1 VVERIKAE
9 TKGKGSVV
17 FVGDGIND
25 SPVLAM
31 ADVGIAMGGLGS
43 DAAIEAADAVIMTDE
58 PSRLADTIK
67 IARKT
72 NRVVIQNIVVS
83 LAVKAIILILAAMN
97 LASMWAAVFSDV
109 GVAMLAVLNSVRI
122 LRSDKL

>member
-1 VVERIKAE
+1 
-9 TKGKGSVV
+9 
-17 FVGDGIND
+17 
-25 SPVLAM
+25 
-31 ADVGIAMGGLGS
+31 
-43 DAAIEAADAVIMTDE
+43 
-58 PSRLADTIK
+58 
-67 IARKT
+67 RKT

-97 LASMWAAVFSDV
+97 LASMWAAVFGDV